1 MQGRD
6 AVAEQLFSTGEFAR
20 RANVTVRTIHYYEK
34 KGLIQP
40 EKISENGYR
49 YYGKQEF
56 ARLQRI
62 LTLKLLGFSLEEIQE
77 FSLNENDRDFLQR
90 SFAMQL
96 SLVRKKIE
104 HLKAV
109 EESIQNVSEMF
120 REDDVPEW
128 DEITKLIRIINM
140 DGDLV
145 EQYKNGKNIDARITL
160 HSRCSSNPQS
170 WFSWIYEQ
178 MKLAPGMKVLELGC
192 GSGMLWK
199 ENAKKIPDGCQILLT
214 DISPGMLEDTKR
226 NLSGACP
233 GQFAYDIMDCC
244 DIRGTASAYDIVVAN
259 FLLFYLRD
267 IKKAVAG
274 IARALRPGGTLICAT
289 YGERHMQEVE
299 ELVKEF
305 NPKIR
310 LSAVRLYENFG
321 LENGEAVLSR
331 CFDRV
336 EKREYPDEL
345 HVTDIDL
352 LADYIMSCHGNQREY
367 LVTEYDEFKAFL
379 KGKLKKKGYI
389 RITKQAGLFIAAST
403 KKEK

>member
-1 MQGRD
+1 M
-6 AVAEQLFSTGEFAR
+6 AEQLFSTGEFAK

-34 KGLIQP
+34 KGLIRP
-40 EKISENGYR
+40 EKISDSGYR
-49 YYGKQEF
+49 YYGQREF
-56 ARLQRI
+56 ARLQRV
-62 LTLKLLGFSLEEIQE
+62 LTLKLLGFSLEEIRE

-90 SFAMQL
+90 SFGMQL

-120 REDDVPEW
+120 AVDDVPDW

-178 MKLAPGMKVLELGC
+178 MNLAPEMKVLELGC

-199 ENAKKIPDGCQILLT
+199 ENQKKIPAGCHILLT
-214 DISPGMLEDTKR
+214 DISSGMLEDTKK
-226 NLSGACP
+226 NLSGSCLEK
-233 GQFAYDIMDCC
+233 FSYEVMDCC
-244 DIRGTASAYDIVVAN
+244 DIRSETAAYDKVVAN

-267 IKKAVAG
+267 IKKAVTE
-274 IARALRPGGTLICAT
+274 ISRVMKPGGTFICAT
-289 YGERHMQEVE
+289 CGEHHMQEVE

-305 NPKIR
+305 NPKIQ

-321 LENGEAVLSR
+321 LENGEALLSQF
-331 CFDRV
+331 FDRV

-345 HVTDIDL
+345 RVTDIDL

-367 LVTEYDEFKAFL
+367 LVPEYEEFKVFL
-379 KGKLKKKGYI
+379 RGKLKKKGYI
-389 RITKQAGLFIAAST
+389 RITKQAGMFIAGAVR
-403 KKEK
+403 K